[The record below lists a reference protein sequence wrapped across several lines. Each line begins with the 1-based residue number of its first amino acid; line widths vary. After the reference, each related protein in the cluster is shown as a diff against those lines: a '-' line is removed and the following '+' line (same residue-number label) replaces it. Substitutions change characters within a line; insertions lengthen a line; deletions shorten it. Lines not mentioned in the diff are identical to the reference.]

1 MFVEFHQISVAHLY
15 LILILLFWL
24 SDKLADSRR
33 AAAEVKSENFE
44 LQIWVD
50 LPVELLELIFSRLI
64 VADNIRAS
72 VVCKRW
78 NSVASS
84 VRPVNQSPWLMYFPK
99 KDNRYDFYDPVQRK
113 TYSLEFPVL
122 DRCRVVYTK
131 DGWLL
136 VCRKWW
142 PDGRPYFFFNPFTS
156 ELIKL
161 PRFNGANIAAFSC
174 APTSTECVIFTV
186 TNVSSTIVAI
196 STCCP
201 GANKWTTVHLPNHSH
216 FSCCIR
222 TKTVFSN
229 GLFYCLS
236 YEGFLGVF
244 DPVECTWTVL
254 EVPPPRSLKSFIARQ
269 GRKGKFMTE
278 HGGNIFVIHM
288 LCPEGPIISKLDQTL
303 MEWKEVRTL
312 DGVTVFASSL
322 SSPSRTYITEIMRN
336 SVYFSKVRIYGKR
349 CISFSLDE
357 HRYYPNRQCHDW
369 IEPEAFENVWIE
381 PPKEFAGWM

>member
-1 MFVEFHQISVAHLY
+1 MKGKMKKKLK
-15 LILILLFWL
+15 
-24 SDKLADSRR
+24 SDKVTDSRR
-33 AAAEVKSENFE
+33 AGAEVKSENFE
-44 LQIWVD
+44 QQTWAD
-50 LPVELLELIFSRLI
+50 LPVELLELIFSRL
-64 VADNIRAS
+64 VVVDNIRAS

-78 NSVASS
+78 HSVASS

-136 VCRKWW
+136 VIRRNWW
-142 PDGRPYFFFNPFTS
+142 PDDHPYFFFNPFTR

-161 PRFNGANIAAFSC
+161 PRFNAANPIAAFSC
-174 APTSTECVIFTV
+174 APTSADCVIFTAKHV
-186 TNVSSTIVAI
+186 GSTVVAI
-196 STCCP
+196 STCYP
-201 GANKWTTVHLPNHSH
+201 GAKEWTTVNYGNRSY
-216 FSCCIR
+216 FSCCTR
-222 TKTVFSN
+222 TKIVFSN

-236 YEGFLGVF
+236 YEGFLGAF

-254 EVPPPRSLKSFIARQ
+254 EVPPPRSVKSVIARQ

-278 HGGNIFVIHM
+278 HEGNIFVIHIS
-288 LCPEGPIISKLDQTL
+288 CPESPIIFKLDHTL

-312 DGVTVFASSL
+312 DGVTVFASSF
-322 SSPSRTYITEIMRN
+322 SSLSRTYVAEIMRN
-336 SVYFSKVRIYGKR
+336 SVYFSKVLIYGKR
-349 CISFSLDE
+349 CILFSLDE
-357 HRYYPNRQCHDW
+357 HRYYPNKQCHDW
-369 IEPEAFENVWIE
+369 IEPEAFENLWIE